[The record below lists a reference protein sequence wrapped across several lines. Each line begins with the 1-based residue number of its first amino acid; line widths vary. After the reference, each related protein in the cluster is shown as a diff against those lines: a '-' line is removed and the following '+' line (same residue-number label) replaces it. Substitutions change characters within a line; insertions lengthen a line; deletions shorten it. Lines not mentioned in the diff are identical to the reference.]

1 MKNNES
7 FCPQLIE
14 RRIFQMQKRAKVVF
28 LSGLVFA
35 LAILLLPILSNA
47 QFPDKPITIIVPWA
61 PGGSTDLAARTLA
74 GVAGQQHLP
83 AAVAVV
89 NRPGAGG
96 SIGTNEIAKSKP
108 DGYNLGLTTGS
119 CLVIEPHLKKL
130 PYTSDDYI
138 PIMQVFHEESII
150 AAHPSKPYNNI
161 KELVEYAK
169 ANPKQIIAGIHAPL
183 TTGHMA
189 FLQLQAEQ
197 NIELK
202 IVPMGGGGPMKT
214 GLLGGHI
221 DIAPLGIA
229 EALPYV
235 KTNQMKILGLTG
247 SKGHPQVPANLLCEK
262 QGYPLIAPVVGV
274 LIAPKGTPTERLK
287 ILHDGFKKAYD
298 DPTFK
303 KIAAGVNLEIE
314 YLDGQAAREQLN
326 RYYKHYGDLIK
337 RIGLDK
343 ENK

>member
-1 MKNNES
+1 M
-7 FCPQLIE
+7 P
-14 RRIFQMQKRAKVVF
+14 KRAKVV
-28 LSGLVFA
+28 LGGGLVLA
-35 LAILLLPILSNA
+35 LTILLVPVLSHA

-61 PGGSTDLAARTLA
+61 PGGSTDLAARTLS

-83 AAVAVV
+83 VAVAVL

-96 SIGTNEIAKSKP
+96 SIGTNEVVQSKP
-108 DGYNLGLTTGS
+108 DGYTLGLTTGS
-119 CLVIEPHLKKL
+119 CLVIEHHLRKL

-150 AAHPSKPYNNI
+150 AAYPDRPYNNMR
-161 KELVEYAK
+161 ELVEYAK
-169 ANPKQIIAGIHAPL
+169 AHPKQINAGIHAPL

-189 FLQLQAEQ
+189 FLQLEMEQ
-197 NIELK
+197 KIELK
-202 IVPMGGGGPMKT
+202 IVTMGEGGPMKT
-214 GLLGGHI
+214 ALLGGHI

-235 KTNQMKILGLTG
+235 KTKQMKILGLTG
-247 SKGHPQVPANLLCEK
+247 SKGHPEVPANLLCEK

-274 LIAPKGTPTERLK
+274 LVAPKGTPPERLK

-298 DPTFK
+298 DPTFRK
-303 KIAAGVNLEIE
+303 VAVGVNLEIE

-326 RYYKHYGDLIK
+326 RYFKHYGDLIK
-337 RIGLDK
+337 RLGLDK
-343 ENK
+343 EKK

>member
-1 MKNNES
+1 M
-7 FCPQLIE
+7 P
-14 RRIFQMQKRAKVVF
+14 KRSEVVF
-28 LSGLVFA
+28 LGGVVFA
-35 LAILLLPILSNA
+35 LAILFLPTLSHA

-83 AAVAVV
+83 VAVAVL

-96 SIGTNEIAKSKP
+96 SIGTNETVKSKP
-108 DGYNLGLTTGS
+108 DGYTLGLTTGS

-150 AAHPSKPYNNI
+150 AAYPDRPYNNM
-161 KELVEYAK
+161 KELVEYARTH
-169 ANPKQIIAGIHAPL
+169 PKEVKTGIHAPL

-189 FLQLQAEQ
+189 FLQLEAEQ
-197 NIELK
+197 KIELK

-235 KTNQMKILGLTG
+235 KSKQMKILGLTG
-247 SKGHPQVPANLLCEK
+247 SKGHREVPPNLLCEK
-262 QGYPLIAPVVGV
+262 QGYPMIAPVVGV
-274 LIAPKGTPTERLK
+274 LIAPKGTPADRLK

-303 KIAAGVNLEIE
+303 KVADGVNLEIE
-314 YLDGQAAREQLN
+314 YLDGPAAREQLN
-326 RYYKHYGDLIK
+326 RYFKHYGDLIK

-343 ENK
+343 EKK

>member
-1 MKNNES
+1 MY
-7 FCPQLIE
+7 
-14 RRIFQMQKRAKVVF
+14 RRNSMF
-28 LSGLVFA
+28 LGALLFA
-35 LAILLLPILSNA
+35 LAVPFIPVLSHA
-47 QFPDKPITIIVPWA
+47 EFPDKPITIIVPWA
-61 PGGSTDLAARTLA
+61 PGGSTDIAARTLA

-83 AAVAVV
+83 VAIAVL

-96 SIGTNEIAKSKP
+96 SIGTNEIVKSKP
-108 DGYNLGLTTGS
+108 DGYTLGLTTGS

-130 PYTSDDYI
+130 PYSSEDYI

-150 AAHPSKPYNNI
+150 AAHPSKPYNNM

-169 ANPKQIIAGIHAPL
+169 AHPKQVSAGVHAPL

-189 FLQLQAEQ
+189 FLQLQSEQ
-197 NIELK
+197 NIEMK

-229 EALPYV
+229 EALPYI
-235 KTNQMKILGLTG
+235 KTKQMKILGLTG
-247 SKGHPQVPANLLCEK
+247 SKGHREVPVNLLCEK

-274 LIAPKGTPTERLK
+274 LVAPKGTPPERIKL
-287 ILHDGFKKAYD
+287 LHDGFKKAYD
-298 DPTFK
+298 DQTFRK
-303 KIAAGVNLEIE
+303 VAGGVNLEIE
-314 YLDGQAAREQLN
+314 YLDGQAARENLN
-326 RYYKHYGDLIK
+326 RYFKHYGDLIK

-343 ENK
+343 QAK